1 MTNGSSLLLADEG
14 MIKNDDKKQNQCFSV
29 FLFKVN
35 YAKGSCGSICVCPTI
50 RYLQHV
56 YSEKISFRPSTFNR
70 DAFFRVRHVT

>member
-1 MTNGSSLLLADEG
+1 VVIDKYTLKMTNGSSLLLADEG

-56 YSEKISFRPSTFNR
+56 YSEKKFLSGLRL
-70 DAFFRVRHVT
+70 